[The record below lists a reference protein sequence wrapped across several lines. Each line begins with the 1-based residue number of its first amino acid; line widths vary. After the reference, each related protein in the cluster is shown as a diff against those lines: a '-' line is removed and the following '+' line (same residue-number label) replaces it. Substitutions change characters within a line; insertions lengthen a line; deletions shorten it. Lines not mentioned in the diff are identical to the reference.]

1 MKIAVL
7 LFDVPCVHLL
17 DVMDGLVEDAEIGNF
32 LSEQGYDLDHI
43 QWVAGEDIPVKNLEF
58 SVSPEIR
65 LAKTIQENGTAIPG
79 GYRIHFRGFKMDV
92 SLEDGPHTIVV
103 TDAEA
108 GESPKDP
115 VELTVFYPDAPE
127 SESMTLHAGNFT
139 SEQLELLNVHIEKTS
154 IRH

>member
-17 DVMDGLVEDAEIGNF
+17 DVMDGLVEDDEIGNF

-58 SVSPEIR
+58 PVAPEIR
-65 LAKTIQENGTAIPG
+65 LAKTIQENGTVIPG
-79 GYRIHFRGFKMDV
+79 GYKIHFRGCKMDV
-92 SLEDGPHTIVV
+92 SLEDGPHTLVV

-115 VELTVFYPDAPE
+115 LELTAFYPDASE